1 MMDTAVSGA
10 DALARSVA
18 RDWAMLSYP
27 SKDWVAPVTA
37 PDGSVALDC
46 AIIGAGQYG
55 LALSAA
61 LRREKVERVVASD
74 AAEEGQEDPWVTCL
88 RMEMLRTPKDLTG
101 PDLGIPSLSFRAYW
115 DALHGEGAW
124 DSLIRIPRTAWMDYL
139 RWYRRVLDLPVRNR
153 SRMVGLVPEGGLFA
167 LAFDTPGGERRVFAQ
182 TVILATGTSGSGGHA
197 VPEHIAAAVPAG
209 RRHHANDVFDLSV
222 MAGQRVGVVC
232 NGASAFDIAT
242 AALKAGARSA
252 DLCFRRPALPRDNP
266 RRWME
271 NAGFLEHY
279 VDLPDA
285 RKWAYLHRLGAIGQP
300 PPRRTFEAALAQP
313 GFRMHPGTPWEHV
326 AWTGE
331 EIIVEGGG
339 KRFAFDRVVAATG
352 FQRNLSA
359 LPELAEILRHAALWS
374 DRYAPPPE
382 LASPRLAASPY
393 LDRYGA
399 FTERE
404 PGTAPWLARVFTT
417 SGAATLSLGPV
428 AASNSGM
435 KYVLPRVVSG
445 VKRQLLLA
453 QQEADWA
460 AFLTRDHA
468 ELPDDTAGLL
478 PETTR

>member
-1 MMDTAVSGA
+1 MDIPAFGA
-10 DALARSVA
+10 EALARRVA
-18 RDWAMLSYP
+18 QDWATVSYP
-27 SKDWVAPVTA
+27 ARDWVAPVTA
-37 PDGSVALDC
+37 PDGGAALDC

-61 LRREKVERVVASD
+61 LRRERVERILAFD
-74 AAEEGQEDPWVTCL
+74 AAEEGREGPWVTFA

-124 DSLIRIPRTAWMDYL
+124 DALFRIPRTAWMDYL

-153 SRMVGLVPEGGLFA
+153 WRLTCLMPEGDLFA
-167 LAFDTPGGERRVFAQ
+167 LAFDTPDGARRVFAR
-182 TVILATGTSGSGGHA
+182 TVVLATGASGSGGHA
-197 VPEHIAAAVPAG
+197 VPPHIAAAVPAE
-209 RRHHANDVFDLSV
+209 RLHHANDVFDLSV
-222 MAGQRVGVVC
+222 MAGQRVGVLG

-242 AALKAGARSA
+242 AALKAGAVSA
-252 DLCFRRPALPRDNP
+252 DLCFRRAALPRDNP

-271 NAGFLEHY
+271 NAGFLDHY
-279 VDLPDA
+279 IDLPDA

-300 PPRRTFEAALAQP
+300 PPQPTFEAALAQP
-313 GFRMHPGTPWEHV
+313 GFRMHPGTPWERI
-326 AWTGE
+326 AWTGG

-352 FQRNLSA
+352 FQRDLSA
-359 LPELAEILRHAALWS
+359 LPELAEVLRHAALWS

-393 LDRYGA
+393 LDRHGA

-404 PGTAPWLARVFTT
+404 PGAAPWLARVFTI

-435 KYVLPRVVSG
+435 KYVLPRIVSG

-453 QQEADWA
+453 QEEADWA
-460 AFLTRDHA
+460 AFLARDHG
-468 ELPDDTAGLL
+468 ELPA
-478 PETTR
+478 